1 MTARTISSR
10 LLSLGLSLPSSNTP
24 RGGYVPFM
32 KVDNLL
38 FIAGQA
44 PRLDG
49 VLKFAGK
56 VGVDLSIE
64 QGQEAA
70 RICGLN
76 ILGHLAQAV
85 GDDLDKVV
93 CIARVAGVVNCRED
107 FELHSKVLDGA
118 SELFTSVLG
127 DAGRHVRIATGASSL
142 PSRMAVEVEAII
154 RLRD

>member
-1 MTARTISSR
+1 MTTRTISSR
-10 LLSLGLSLPSSNTP
+10 LQSIGLSLPPSNTP
-24 RGGYVPFM
+24 RGGYVPFLQ
-32 KVDNLL
+32 VNNLL
-38 FIAGQA
+38 FVAGQA

-49 VLKFAGK
+49 ILKFAGK
-56 VGVDLSIE
+56 VGVDLTVE

-70 RICGLN
+70 RICALN

-93 CIARVAGVVNCRED
+93 SVARVAGVVNCRED
-107 FELHSKVLDGA
+107 FDLHSKVLDGA
-118 SELFTSVLG
+118 SELFTAVLG

-154 RLRD
+154 QLGN